1 MPPTRVCPEETDL
14 LAFAAGEDLSARLAA
29 HVASCP
35 RCRSAVRRLRA
46 EIGRLRSTQPPDL
59 VAPTTPTA

>member
-1 MPPTRVCPEETDL
+1 MTRVPLLLSVAL
-14 LAFAAGEDLSARLAA
+14 LAFAAGEDVASRLDA

-46 EIGRLRSTQPPDL
+46 EIGRLRSTQVPGL
-59 VAPTTPTA
+59 VAPAAPQA